1 MRGDAH
7 LSATRRFWRTVIV
20 ASLSAFV
27 LGATQPNILAAISG
41 ISEGTFGVTLDYIG
55 VVTRVTPGLPAAR
68 AGISPGDQ
76 IEPVSF
82 GDRMTAF
89 ESPISV
95 PGTPMRAVV
104 KHGDSA
110 RTLTLTSVA
119 IGQNATVLITV
130 IKRLTALA
138 FILVGAGLLLLRP
151 SRMTWGL
158 FLFALSSNG
167 TAGALYFHIF
177 GPGVFTPIE
186 FTLALIYAAG
196 PLGLWIFAS
205 RFPNDD
211 APGWRKWFDT
221 AAPWLAPPLL
231 LTVFPLWRYLFT
243 GQPYGPAGH
252 WFSNYFAVVVETVGI
267 LIRWRTTFRNA
278 VKRANASNGWSP
290 ASPWGISRMVR

>member
-138 FILVGAGLLLLRP
+138 F
-151 SRMTWGL
+151 T
-158 FLFALSSNG
+158 
-167 TAGALYFHIF
+167 TAGDYIRVVIRNPYADPSVYRAEFAAHHLDISLLMVPGSPSVVGLSK
-177 GPGVFTPIE
+177 GPGSPLPQYMYIRVQRRFSARVAGSWAAQLMPS
-186 FTLALIYAAG
+186 LA
-196 PLGLWIFAS
+196 
-205 RFPNDD
+205 
-211 APGWRKWFDT
+211 
-221 AAPWLAPPLL
+221 
-231 LTVFPLWRYLFT
+231 
-243 GQPYGPAGH
+243 
-252 WFSNYFAVVVETVGI
+252 
-267 LIRWRTTFRNA
+267 
-278 VKRANASNGWSP
+278 
-290 ASPWGISRMVR
+290 